1 MSPEEELQKIMSLLD
16 DVGIERGDN
25 LGSYTALFRVELL
38 SRIASQQS
46 FALALNKLNDID
58 NRALLSVTHTANQG
72 GSLVSNDNV
81 IPYQSY
87 PYERIFIHHYQALN
101 YIAYV

>member
-46 FALALNKLNDID
+46 FAPDAEAVCVCGDELFAVNPDGKCAWCKLP
-58 NRALLSVTHTANQG
+58 R
-72 GSLVSNDNV
+72 
-81 IPYQSY
+81 
-87 PYERIFIHHYQALN
+87 R
-101 YIAYV
+101 